1 MACGLLTFEPSA
13 PVPDVEL
20 EQAAL
25 RFANGDLAGAQQ
37 ALQSALRAAPSRSD
51 APLQWAAA
59 LLDLGRTTGQRA
71 LFDATVSEY
80 GRHFER
86 GVPVWFSVPDA
97 LTPKDTEAAPSEAG
111 AVGLWCSPSVLEPD
125 AVAQLSACLLPVDL
139 PCQLDWSQLET
150 ISTQAAPDLQALF
163 ARWCGEPVV
172 LKFRGAERLEQA
184 LRQLTASGDPTLP
197 VACWRLRLDALRLLQ
212 QRDEFELAAL
222 DFCVTH
228 ETAPPLWVAP
238 MLRRPTPCLP
248 AARAPVGG
256 AGDAEYHMSQR
267 CSLSPT

>member
-1 MACGLLTFEPSA
+1 
-13 PVPDVEL
+13 
-20 EQAAL
+20 
-25 RFANGDLAGAQQ
+25 
-37 ALQSALRAAPSRSD
+37 
-51 APLQWAAA
+51 
-59 LLDLGRTTGQRA
+59 
-71 LFDATVSEY
+71 
-80 GRHFER
+80 
-86 GVPVWFSVPDA
+86 
-97 LTPKDTEAAPSEAG
+97 
-111 AVGLWCSPSVLEPD
+111 VLEPD

-139 PCQLDWSQLET
+139 PRQLDWSQLET

-238 MLRRPTPCLP
+238 ICRLLRSGSSASSAPTSPLPSHAPSPGTGAEATPELMLRGELRGDIPATLAELQRPLLP
-248 AARAPVGG
+248 GAPVAVSCAQLVRVDFSAAGTLLNWTMAHQQSGG
-256 AGDAEYHMSQR
+256 AVRFDDVPYLVAAFFKVIGINQHAEVVLR
-267 CSLSPT
+267 TR